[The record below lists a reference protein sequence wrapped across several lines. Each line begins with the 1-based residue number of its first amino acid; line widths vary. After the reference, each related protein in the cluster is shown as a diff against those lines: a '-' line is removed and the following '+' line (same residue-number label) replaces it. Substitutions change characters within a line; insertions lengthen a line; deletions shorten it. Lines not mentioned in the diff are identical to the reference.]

1 MAERIT
7 SSARRTPRAQAGEQ
21 SLAEQDRLRHI
32 VEDYEKEVA
41 GLRGQLREIV
51 RQSDERLAF
60 FGRATHEAVW
70 DWDFTTDTVWW
81 NDGLRTQFGHP
92 INADT
97 ARVEWWRQTI
107 HPDDQAR
114 IWRTLDDRLRQ
125 ELWSDEYRFRR
136 GDGTFAHVYARGY
149 VVRGAEGRPRRMIGA
164 MLDITARK
172 ESEQALRDSE
182 ERLRMALDGGQIGT
196 WDLDLK
202 NDAVRWA
209 GHAARVFNVVQGS
222 APLRF
227 EVFLELVHPE
237 DRSGLNDAVR
247 HAIAQGLPLDI
258 EFRVIGDA
266 AVANPHTSHPETRWV
281 AAQGQAYTDD
291 RGEPVRMLGVMQDIT
306 ERKRLESQFLQA
318 QKMEGIGRLAGGV
331 AHDFNNLL
339 TAVLGYIEMAGTKL
353 ERDNPAHEY
362 FGSIRHAAERGASL
376 TRQLLG
382 FARRQITEP
391 RVVDLDAL
399 VVQMQDLL
407 RRVIGEDVELRIV
420 TARDLGSVRLD
431 PAQFEQVLMN
441 LVINAR
447 DAMPN
452 GGVLTIESRNV
463 DLDEGYARQHQGVQ
477 PGHYVMLAV
486 SDTGMGMTEDVSRHL
501 FEPFFTTKPPGRGTG
516 LGLATCYGIVKQNGG
531 HIWVYSEYGRGST
544 FKIFLP
550 RTGEAAAS
558 DTPADQAS
566 GSVAGHE
573 TLLVVEDEPMVRA
586 ISVES
591 LEMLGYRVL
600 QASHGEEALEV
611 ARAYAGAIDLVVSDV
626 VMPIM
631 GGPAL
636 VQRLRIERPHIKVLF
651 VSGYTDDAIVRQG
664 VLEPGVEF
672 LQKPFALAALARRIR
687 EILGAGD
694 GHNLLLPFDS

>member
-1 MAERIT
+1 
-7 SSARRTPRAQAGEQ
+7 
-21 SLAEQDRLRHI
+21 
-32 VEDYEKEVA
+32 
-41 GLRGQLREIV
+41 
-51 RQSDERLAF
+51 
-60 FGRATHEAVW
+60 
-70 DWDFTTDTVWW
+70 
-81 NDGLRTQFGHP
+81 
-92 INADT
+92 
-97 ARVEWWRQTI
+97 
-107 HPDDQAR
+107 
-114 IWRTLDDRLRQ
+114 
-125 ELWSDEYRFRR
+125 
-136 GDGTFAHVYARGY
+136 
-149 VVRGAEGRPRRMIGA
+149 
-164 MLDITARK
+164 
-172 ESEQALRDSE
+172 
-182 ERLRMALDGGQIGT
+182 
-196 WDLDLK
+196 
-202 NDAVRWA
+202 
-209 GHAARVFNVVQGS
+209 
-222 APLRF
+222 
-227 EVFLELVHPE
+227 
-237 DRSGLNDAVR
+237 
-247 HAIAQGLPLDI
+247 
-258 EFRVIGDA
+258 
-266 AVANPHTSHPETRWV
+266 
-281 AAQGQAYTDD
+281 
-291 RGEPVRMLGVMQDIT
+291 
-306 ERKRLESQFLQA
+306 
-318 QKMEGIGRLAGGV
+318 GV

-452 GGVLTIESRNV
+452 GGTLTIESRNV
-463 DLDEGYARQHQGVQ
+463 DLDESYARQHQGVQ

-550 RTGEAAAS
+550 RTGEAATTEA
-558 DTPADQAS
+558 PADQVA

-600 QASHGEEALEV
+600 QACHGEEALEV
-611 ARAYAGAIDLVVSDV
+611 ARAHSGAIELVVSDV

>member
-1 MAERIT
+1 MAERPT
-7 SSARRTPRAQAGEQ
+7 SSARRTSRTQAGEA
-21 SLAEQDRLRHI
+21 SLAEQDRLCRI
-32 VEDYEKEVA
+32 IEDYEKEVA

-149 VVRGAEGRPRRMIGA
+149 VVRGSDGRPRRMIGA

-202 NDAVRWA
+202 HDAVRWA

-222 APLRF
+222 EPLRF

-258 EFRVIGDA
+258 EFRVTGDDA
-266 AVANPHTSHPETRWV
+266 FANPHTTHHEARWV

-463 DLDEGYARQHQGVQ
+463 DLDEGYARQHQGVA

-550 RTGEAAAS
+550 RTGEAAVS
-558 DTPADQAS
+558 DTPADPAS

-573 TLLVVEDEPMVRA
+573 TVLVVEDEPMVRA

-600 QASHGEEALEV
+600 QASHGEDALEV
-611 ARAYAGAIDLVVSDV
+611 ARAYAGTIDLVVSDV
-626 VMPIM
+626 VMPVM

-636 VQRLRIERPHIKVLF
+636 VQRLRIERPHVKVLF

-694 GHNLLLPFDS
+694 GQNLLLPFDS

>member
-1 MAERIT
+1 M
-7 SSARRTPRAQAGEQ
+7 
-21 SLAEQDRLRHI
+21 
-32 VEDYEKEVA
+32 
-41 GLRGQLREIV
+41 
-51 RQSDERLAF
+51 
-60 FGRATHEAVW
+60 
-70 DWDFTTDTVWW
+70 
-81 NDGLRTQFGHP
+81 
-92 INADT
+92 
-97 ARVEWWRQTI
+97 
-107 HPDDQAR
+107 
-114 IWRTLDDRLRQ
+114 
-125 ELWSDEYRFRR
+125 
-136 GDGTFAHVYARGY
+136 
-149 VVRGAEGRPRRMIGA
+149 
-164 MLDITARK
+164 
-172 ESEQALRDSE
+172 
-182 ERLRMALDGGQIGT
+182 
-196 WDLDLK
+196 
-202 NDAVRWA
+202 
-209 GHAARVFNVVQGS
+209 
-222 APLRF
+222 
-227 EVFLELVHPE
+227 
-237 DRSGLNDAVR
+237 
-247 HAIAQGLPLDI
+247 
-258 EFRVIGDA
+258 
-266 AVANPHTSHPETRWV
+266 

-452 GGVLTIESRNV
+452 GGTLTIESRNV
-463 DLDEGYARQHQGVQ
+463 DLDESYARQHQGVQ

-550 RTGEAAAS
+550 RTG
-558 DTPADQAS
+558 
-566 GSVAGHE
+566 
-573 TLLVVEDEPMVRA
+573 
-586 ISVES
+586 
-591 LEMLGYRVL
+591 
-600 QASHGEEALEV
+600 
-611 ARAYAGAIDLVVSDV
+611 
-626 VMPIM
+626 
-631 GGPAL
+631 
-636 VQRLRIERPHIKVLF
+636 
-651 VSGYTDDAIVRQG
+651 
-664 VLEPGVEF
+664 
-672 LQKPFALAALARRIR
+672 
-687 EILGAGD
+687 GAG
-694 GHNLLLPFDS
+694 GQRRAGRSGRGQRRRP

>member
-7 SSARRTPRAQAGEQ
+7 SSARRTPRAQAGEA
-21 SLAEQDRLRHI
+21 SLAEQDRLRRI
-32 VEDYEKEVA
+32 VEDYEREVA

-107 HPDDQAR
+107 HPDDQGR

-149 VVRGAEGRPRRMIGA
+149 VVRGSDGRPRRMIGA

-209 GHAARVFNVVQGS
+209 GHAARVFNVVQGNE
-222 APLRF
+222 PLRF

-306 ERKRLESQFLQA
+306 ERKRL
-318 QKMEGIGRLAGGV
+318 
-331 AHDFNNLL
+331 
-339 TAVLGYIEMAGTKL
+339 
-353 ERDNPAHEY
+353 
-362 FGSIRHAAERGASL
+362 
-376 TRQLLG
+376 
-382 FARRQITEP
+382 
-391 RVVDLDAL
+391 
-399 VVQMQDLL
+399 
-407 RRVIGEDVELRIV
+407 
-420 TARDLGSVRLD
+420 
-431 PAQFEQVLMN
+431 
-441 LVINAR
+441 
-447 DAMPN
+447 
-452 GGVLTIESRNV
+452 
-463 DLDEGYARQHQGVQ
+463 
-477 PGHYVMLAV
+477 
-486 SDTGMGMTEDVSRHL
+486 
-501 FEPFFTTKPPGRGTG
+501 
-516 LGLATCYGIVKQNGG
+516 
-531 HIWVYSEYGRGST
+531 
-544 FKIFLP
+544 
-550 RTGEAAAS
+550 
-558 DTPADQAS
+558 
-566 GSVAGHE
+566 
-573 TLLVVEDEPMVRA
+573 
-586 ISVES
+586 
-591 LEMLGYRVL
+591 
-600 QASHGEEALEV
+600 
-611 ARAYAGAIDLVVSDV
+611 
-626 VMPIM
+626 
-631 GGPAL
+631 
-636 VQRLRIERPHIKVLF
+636 
-651 VSGYTDDAIVRQG
+651 
-664 VLEPGVEF
+664 
-672 LQKPFALAALARRIR
+672 
-687 EILGAGD
+687 
-694 GHNLLLPFDS
+694 

>member
-1 MAERIT
+1 MAERST
-7 SSARRTPRAQAGEQ
+7 SSARRTPRATAGEA
-21 SLAEQDRLRHI
+21 SLAEEDRLRRVI
-32 VEDYEKEVA
+32 EDYEKEVA

-149 VVRGAEGRPRRMIGA
+149 VVRGPEGRPRRMIGA

-196 WDLDLK
+196 WDWDLR
-202 NDAVRWA
+202 NDAVRWG
-209 GHAARVFNVVQGS
+209 GHAARVFNVMPGS

-227 EVFLELVHPE
+227 EAFLGMVHPE
-237 DRSGLNDAVR
+237 DRTGLDEAMR
-247 HAIAQGLPLDI
+247 HAIAQGVPLDI
-258 EFRVIGDA
+258 EFRALSEA
-266 AVANPHTSHPETRWV
+266 ALANPHTSHHETRWV

-452 GGVLTIESRNV
+452 GGTLTIESRNV
-463 DLDEGYARQHQGVQ
+463 DLDESYARQHQGVQ

-550 RTGEAAAS
+550 RTGEAAVSEA
-558 DTPADQAS
+558 PADPAS
-566 GSVAGHE
+566 GTVAGHE
-573 TLLVVEDEPMVRA
+573 TVLVVEDEPMVRA

-600 QASHGEEALEV
+600 QASNGEEALEV
-611 ARAYAGAIDLVVSDV
+611 ARAFAGAIDLVVSDV
-626 VMPIM
+626 VMPLM

-636 VQRLRIERPHIKVLF
+636 VQRLRIERPHVKVLF
-651 VSGYTDDAIVRQG
+651 VSGDTDDAIVRQG